1 MPVEMKE
8 FAQLLDIVTK
18 ARENAP
24 RWLDPR
30 VKAKIVELGQELEES
45 DPAWMSEND
54 YKKHMAAATLYLK
67 AVAQAKKDGD
77 PKKEEEATWKVV
89 KYVDEGDCASAAK
102 KASIDGL
109 ETAYKN
115 AVKKFE
121 EYAINEGHLGVLY
134 EKNILTKGSK
144 FSFFFKYVRTK
155 KDFEAELVGVAIGSH
170 GGSGNNY
177 YRLKADGTQGT
188 VKISAQK
195 KM

>member
-1 MPVEMKE
+1 MPVETKE
-8 FAQLLDIVTK
+8 FAQLVNVVGK
-18 ARENAP
+18 ARDNAP
-24 RWLDPR
+24 RWMDGKL
-30 VKAKIVELGQELEES
+30 KAKLADLAQEIEGS
-45 DPAWMSEND
+45 DPSRMSEND
-54 YKKHMAAATLYLK
+54 FKNKMAEATVLLK
-67 AVAQAKKDGD
+67 AVIQANKDGD
-77 PKKEEEATWKVV
+77 PKKEEDAVWKVV

-144 FSFFFKYVRTK
+144 YSFFFKYVRTK